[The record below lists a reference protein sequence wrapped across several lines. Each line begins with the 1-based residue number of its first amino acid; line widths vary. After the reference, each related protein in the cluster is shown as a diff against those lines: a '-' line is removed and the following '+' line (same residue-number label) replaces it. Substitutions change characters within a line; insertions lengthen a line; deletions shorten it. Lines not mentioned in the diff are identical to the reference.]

1 MIWALQAGYRHIDC
15 ASIYGNEVEIGEAL
29 QETLGPGNVMQPK
42 KHSISP
48 NDITCFKLFVKIA
61 SSLRSSSAAQRCTH
75 SSALCLTVCTV
86 ILHQSLRREDV
97 FITSKL
103 WNTRHQPDDV
113 EPALLKTLKDL
124 KLEYLDL
131 YLIHWP
137 YAFQ

>member
-1 MIWALQAGYRHIDC
+1 MNFNRAHVVCVHQA
-15 ASIYGNEVEIGEAL
+15 
-29 QETLGPGNVMQPK
+29 
-42 KHSISP
+42 
-48 NDITCFKLFVKIA
+48 
-61 SSLRSSSAAQRCTH
+61 
-75 SSALCLTVCTV
+75 
-86 ILHQSLRREDV
+86 LRREDV

-103 WNTRHQPDDV
+103 WNTKHHPEDV

>member
-1 MIWALQAGYRHIDC
+1 MTITLSHPQSHQKNVTKHVVCAQA
-15 ASIYGNEVEIGEAL
+15 
-29 QETLGPGNVMQPK
+29 
-42 KHSISP
+42 
-48 NDITCFKLFVKIA
+48 
-61 SSLRSSSAAQRCTH
+61 
-75 SSALCLTVCTV
+75 
-86 ILHQSLRREDV
+86 LRREDV

-103 WNTRHQPDDV
+103 WNTRHHPEDV